1 MTARRNF
8 IITVC
13 GLLLCFFCVGASEV
27 KADPLIITGLEGG
40 FYNLNTG
47 ELLYVNLVSNPNHTF
62 NFTGPIVGYG
72 PEQISQLAFR
82 IYISGINGPRT
93 ETLSITFTRTE
104 GNSPLP
110 PPITISNIGAFG
122 PTNGYG
128 VSAPFTGGYIEGAPF
143 SLAFGGMI
151 HVNIYDSAG
160 HIVDSLSAPFRVNRV
175 MPVPEP
181 ATALLLGTGLAG
193 IVTRAVRRKRKMG
206 HNQPT

>member
-13 GLLLCFFCVGASEV
+13 ALLLSFFCAGATEV
-27 KADPLIITGLEGG
+27 KADPLVITGLEGG

-47 ELLYVNLVSNPNHTF
+47 ELLYVNLLSNPNHTF

-72 PEQISQLAFR
+72 PEQVSQLAFR
-82 IYISGINGPRT
+82 IYISGITGPRT
-93 ETLSITFTRTE
+93 ETLRITFTQTE

-110 PPITISNIGAFG
+110 PPITINNIGEFG

-128 VSAPFTGGYIEGAPF
+128 VFAPFTGGYIEGAPF

-151 HVNIYDSAG
+151 HVNIYNSAG
-160 HIVDSLSAPFRVNRV
+160 QIVDSLSAPFRVNRV

-193 IVTRAVRRKRKMG
+193 LLTKAVRRKRKAV
-206 HNQPT
+206 HN

>member
-1 MTARRNF
+1 MKLRRNF

-13 GLLLCFFCVGASEV
+13 ALLLIFCAGV
-27 KADPLIITGLEGG
+27 KRVAADPLIINGLEGG

-47 ELLYVNLVSNPNHTF
+47 ELLYVNLLSNPNHTF

-72 PEQISQLAFR
+72 TEQVSQLAFR

-93 ETLSITFTRTE
+93 ETLRVTFTQLE

-110 PPITISNIGAFG
+110 PPITIAPIGEHGA
-122 PTNGYG
+122 TNGYG
-128 VSAPFTGGYIEGAPF
+128 VLAPFTGGYIEGAPF

-160 HIVDSLSAPFRVNRV
+160 QIVDSLSAPFRVNRV

-181 ATALLLGTGLAG
+181 ATALLLGTSLAGLAAA
-193 IVTRAVRRKRKMG
+193 IRKKRRAAQDTI
-206 HNQPT
+206 N

>member
-1 MTARRNF
+1 MKARRHF

-13 GLLLCFFCVGASEV
+13 ALWLTFFCAGAGTV
-27 KADPLIITGLEGG
+27 KADPLVITGLEGG

-47 ELLYVNLVSNPNHTF
+47 ELLYVNLLTNPNHTF

-72 PEQISQLAFR
+72 TGQVSQLAFR
-82 IYISGINGPRT
+82 IYISGINGLRT
-93 ETLSITFTRTE
+93 ETLGISFTQTE
-104 GNSPLP
+104 GNSPTP
-110 PPITISNIGAFG
+110 PPITISPIGEFG

-128 VSAPFTGGYIEGAPF
+128 VLAPFTGGYIEGAPF

-160 HIVDSLSAPFRVNRV
+160 HIVDSISAPFRVNRV

-181 ATALLLGTGLAG
+181 ATMLLLGTGLAG
-193 IVTRAVRRKRKMG
+193 LAARARCRKRRSG
-206 HNQPT
+206 D